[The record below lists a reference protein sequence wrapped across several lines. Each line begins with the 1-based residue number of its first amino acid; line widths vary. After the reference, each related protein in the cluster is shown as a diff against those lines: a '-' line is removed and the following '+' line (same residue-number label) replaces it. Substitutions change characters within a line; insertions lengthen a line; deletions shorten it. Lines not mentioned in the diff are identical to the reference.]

1 MKKLSDQF
9 NLRKLLQSFLQEDI
23 GIEDITSNNLNSF
36 NKLVN
41 ADIIYKSNFIGILCG
56 IDEIE
61 LLFDICN
68 CNSTYSK
75 SDGMSISPKEK
86 IVEIN
91 GKAKDILKAER
102 IALNL
107 LMRMSGIATL
117 TRKFVDIVKQI
128 DQSISIASTRKTVP
142 GLRLLDKKAVVV
154 GGGISHR
161 FRLDDMVLIKD
172 NHIIVDK
179 SISKIISS
187 IRERIGSSKKIECE
201 VKNEF
206 EAIEAIQSGANIIM
220 LDNFSIL
227 DAQKTILKIKE
238 LGLREQVKIEISG
251 GINLENVIDYAKLK
265 PDIISIGYLT
275 HSARS
280 LDFSLKI
287 RNDTQI

>member
-68 CNSTYSK
+68 CNLTYSK
-75 SDGMSISPKEK
+75 SDGMSILPKEK

-91 GKAKDILKAER
+91 GKAKDVLKAER

-275 HSARS
+275 HSAPS